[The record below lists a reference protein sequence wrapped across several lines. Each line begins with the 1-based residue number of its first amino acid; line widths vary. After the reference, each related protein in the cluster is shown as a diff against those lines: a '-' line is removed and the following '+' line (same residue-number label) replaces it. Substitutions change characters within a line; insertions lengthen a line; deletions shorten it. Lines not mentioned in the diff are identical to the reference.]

1 MNVLIVRTSALGD
14 VVHALPVLAALRRGL
29 PRARIGWVVEERFA
43 PLLAGHPQID
53 ELLVVRL
60 RAWRR
65 RPFAAT
71 VRREVGAARAALRRF
86 GADVALELMGNH
98 KGGILARWSGAR
110 RIVGPSRPYR
120 REKSSALWINEPVDA
135 PGPHAI
141 DRALD
146 LLPAL
151 GLDRAPVDLGGGQ
164 LPRDDAGAEASLG
177 RRPAPFV
184 AIQAGAGWGNKT
196 YPAAWWGRVARGIRD
211 RTGIEARVPVAP
223 GEEDLAREVV
233 AASGG
238 AARTVDAGPLPLLT
252 ALLARSRLVLGGD
265 TGPVH
270 LAHALGTPVVCV
282 LGPTDPERNG
292 PYGAAA
298 GGASA
303 GGAAAGVLWHRLPCS
318 NCYRRFA
325 EPKAC
330 LLTIPPAAVTERAVE
345 LLETGPG
352 EAGLAPTV
360 PDACPV

>member
-164 LPRDDAGAEASLG
+164 LPRS
-177 RRPAPFV
+177 
-184 AIQAGAGWGNKT
+184 GN
-196 YPAAWWGRVARGIRD
+196 I
-211 RTGIEARVPVAP
+211 
-223 GEEDLAREVV
+223 
-233 AASGG
+233 
-238 AARTVDAGPLPLLT
+238 LLT
-252 ALLARSRLVLGGD
+252 RMS
-265 TGPVH
+265 
-270 LAHALGTPVVCV
+270 
-282 LGPTDPERNG
+282 
-292 PYGAAA
+292 
-298 GGASA
+298 S
-303 GGAAAGVLWHRLPCS
+303 
-318 NCYRRFA
+318 
-325 EPKAC
+325 
-330 LLTIPPAAVTERAVE
+330 
-345 LLETGPG
+345 
-352 EAGLAPTV
+352 
-360 PDACPV
+360 